1 MSLEQFTL
9 HLSLSHTDNTIV
21 AFVVLESKK

>member
-1 MSLEQFTL
+1 V